1 MLTFP
6 MVAGGEEKLAL
17 TMISASMCI
26 VAISMVT
33 GDGKISIFSWR
44 WSPWLGADCITG
56 AAATEGG
63 AGGDGVGEAAMA
75 STTRA

>member
-33 GDGKISIFSWR
+33 GDGKISTFSWR
-44 WSPWLGADCITG
+44 
-56 AAATEGG
+56 
-63 AGGDGVGEAAMA
+63 
-75 STTRA
+75 